1 MAEPRSLRRQRRRT
15 SEKAKGSG
23 KFWLGLARAVFYP
36 ATRLLARTR
45 VRGLH
50 NMPAEGP
57 ALLVLN
63 HVSHL
68 DPVFDAVTV
77 HRGARV
83 PRFLAKS
90 TLWNTPVLGKT
101 LTGVE
106 QIPVYRG
113 AGDARRSLRDAHD
126 ALRRGKVLLIYPD
139 GTITKDPDGW
149 PMNPRLGV
157 AHLALTNDVPVIPV
171 ARWGTREIYDGYNKR
186 FSPLPRKSVIYTIG
200 EPLDLDE
207 YRGREHDTA
216 ALREVARLVMWRSR
230 ELLGEIRG
238 ERPPEEFYS
247 PVRKSSREPTRDDDG
262 AA

>member
-15 SEKAKGSG
+15 SEKAGG
-23 KFWLGLARAVFYP
+23 GGEFWLGLARAVFYP

-50 NMPAEGP
+50 HLPAEGP
-57 ALLVLN
+57 ALLVFN

-90 TLWNTPVLGKT
+90 SLWKIPVLGGM
-101 LTGVE
+101 LTGVD

-113 AGDARRSLRDAHD
+113 TRDAQRSLQDAHG
-126 ALRRGKVLLIYPD
+126 ALQRGKVLVIYPD

-149 PMNPRLGV
+149 PMTPKLGV
-157 AHLALTNDVPVIPV
+157 AHLALANDVPVIPV

-186 FSPLPRKSVIYTIG
+186 FRPLPRKSVTYQFG
-200 EPLDLDE
+200 PPLDLDE
-207 YRGREHDTA
+207 FRGREQDA
-216 ALREVARLVMWRSR
+216 AVLREVARLAMTRSR

-238 ERPPEEFYS
+238 EQPPEQFHS
-247 PVRKSSREPTRDDDG
+247 PARKSTPEAARDDDG